1 LDIGLRVA
9 PLDQV
14 IRSPYESGG
23 FLFGGI
29 MAGESLMLAEI
40 KYLQSE
46 NKRLKDE
53 LELARKE
60 QGGFWGRKAAQ
71 HKIALDIAN
80 AQIENL
86 KKL

>member
-1 LDIGLRVA
+1 MTMVFVKSFMFDTGLRVA

-46 NKRLKDE
+46 NQRSKTNSNSQEKN
-53 LELARKE
+53 
-60 QGGFWGRKAAQ
+60 KAGSGAEKP
-71 HKIALDIAN
+71 HNIKSLWI
-80 AQIENL
+80 
-86 KKL
+86 